1 MDKIIPNGEEVLLF
15 HKIQDIHHR
24 NVNKTKYIKGV
35 VISSRYSEN
44 LSYHGSEWYERIYTV
59 IDDEGKS
66 YEATHNIAYIGPF
79 YIRTIKEHIVN
90 LREAIQDNYD
100 KMKELY
106 ADNEII
112 SKSLQELELIS
123 LEMKENGPIRKL
135 DK

>member
-15 HKIQDIHHR
+15 RESQDIHHR

-35 VISSRYSEN
+35 VVSSKDSEN
-44 LSYHGSEWYERIYTV
+44 LSYHGSEWYERIYTI

-66 YEATHNIAYIGPF
+66 YEVTHNIAYIGPF

-100 KMKELY
+100 KMRELY

-112 SKSLQELELIS
+112 SKSLEELIS
-123 LEMKENGPIRKL
+123 LEMEEEGPTRKL
-135 DK
+135 EK

>member
-15 HKIQDIHHR
+15 HKTQDIHHR

-35 VISSRYSEN
+35 VISSRDSEN

-59 IDDEGKS
+59 IDDEGRN
-66 YEATHNIAYIGPF
+66 YEATHNGAYVGPF

-90 LREAIQDNYD
+90 LKEAIQDNYD

-106 ADNEII
+106 VDNEII
-112 SKSLQELELIS
+112 SKSLQELIS
-123 LEMKENGPIRKL
+123 LEMQEKGPTRKL

>member
-15 HKIQDIHHR
+15 RESQDIHHR

-35 VISSRYSEN
+35 VVSSKDSEN
-44 LSYHGSEWYERIYTV
+44 LSYHGSEWYERIYTI

-66 YEATHNIAYIGPF
+66 YEVTHNIAYIGPF

-100 KMKELY
+100 KMRELY

-112 SKSLQELELIS
+112 SKSLEELIS
-123 LEMKENGPIRKL
+123 LEREEEGPTRKL
-135 DK
+135 EK

>member
-15 HKIQDIHHR
+15 RESQDIHHR

-35 VISSRYSEN
+35 VVSSKDSEN
-44 LSYHGSEWYERIYTV
+44 LSYHGSEWYERIYTI

-100 KMKELY
+100 KMRELY

-112 SKSLQELELIS
+112 SKSLEELIS
-123 LEMKENGPIRKL
+123 LEMEEEGPTRKL
-135 DK
+135 EK

>member
-15 HKIQDIHHR
+15 RESQDIHHK

-35 VISSRYSEN
+35 VVSSRDSEN
-44 LSYHGSEWYERIYTV
+44 LSYHGSEWYERIYTI

-66 YEATHNIAYIGPF
+66 YEATYNRAYIGPF

-90 LREAIQDNYD
+90 LRETIQDNYD
-100 KMKELY
+100 KMRELY

-112 SKSLQELELIS
+112 SKSLEELIS
-123 LEMKENGPIRKL
+123 LEMEEEGPKRKL

>member
-15 HKIQDIHHR
+15 RESQDIHHR

-35 VISSRYSEN
+35 VVSSKDSEN
-44 LSYHGSEWYERIYTV
+44 LSYHGSEWYERIYTI

-79 YIRTIKEHIVN
+79 YIRTMKEHIVN

-100 KMKELY
+100 KMRELY

-112 SKSLQELELIS
+112 SKSLEELIS
-123 LEMKENGPIRKL
+123 LEMEEEGPTRKL
-135 DK
+135 EK